1 MEISLFFMM
10 SQNAFSSSD
19 ARTTTL
25 TFCNDG
31 VECFCAK
38 STIALIMSS
47 ATLVGFFPA
56 FPEKIYFLSDK

>member
-1 MEISLFFMM
+1 MAISLFFMV
-10 SQNAFSSSD
+10 SRNAFSSSD
-19 ARTTTL
+19 VRTTTL

-31 VECFCAK
+31 VECFCVK

-47 ATLVGFFPA
+47 ATLIGFFPA